1 MPRLLS
7 GQRKRSRVTYGILD
21 FYTSGPMSI
30 AASEELNEIKAEQ
43 KKNQELINTLKKE
56 NILLNSQLKAIK
68 GCHNAET
75 LSKNARIEDLI
86 VKNAEA
92 EARAVYHMK
101 ANKETTEALEEAKS
115 EHIRKANKWESRER
129 VLLSEIEAVREDSYG
144 KIDEYGRLMIQK
156 EEVEKET
163 AEKEKEIEINHLNAM
178 IDLMSR
184 ANLESKLNQI

>member
-1 MPRLLS
+1 
-7 GQRKRSRVTYGILD
+7 
-21 FYTSGPMSI
+21 
-30 AASEELNEIKAEQ
+30 
-43 KKNQELINTLKKE
+43 
-56 NILLNSQLKAIK
+56 
-68 GCHNAET
+68 
-75 LSKNARIEDLI
+75 
-86 VKNAEA
+86 
-92 EARAVYHMK
+92 MK

-115 EHIRKANKWESRER
+115 EHIRKAVTQSTPSLFFFCSAIYELNTLQNKWESRER

-184 ANLESKLNQI
+184 AVCLPNRVFCSNLPFFFKKKKKA